1 MNTKLGKLLS
11 YCQRPPPLKLCD
23 PLITCKR
30 DVTRQ
35 FEKFVFPFL
44 QNFRLLN
51 LGANL
56 REKV

>member
-11 YCQRPPPLKLCD
+11 YCQILSPLKPRD

-35 FEKFVFPFL
+35 FENFVFRFL
-44 QNFRLLN
+44 KNFRLLN